1 MNPVYGSLTR
11 CNDQTMQA
19 LEDYKISPVTGC
31 LLGQPTTPPPS
42 LLPFRRLLEHSHE
55 LLNSGKLR
63 ESIEKLPTLDMAQ
76 LKSHEEKRLA
86 HKILA
91 FLAAQYV
98 WQNGD
103 RNPAEILPA
112 VIAMPLIEVSI
123 ELGCQ
128 PLLGHIDLVLSNCF
142 PEKTQLL
149 QRQVFFTEFIPSD
162 QPNWLP
168 FIEVTADIE
177 LSFCDGAKIMMHI
190 INSVQKNNTKT
201 AVECLIKLGD
211 VISIMRQQLL
221 LLLNTHQFIPDGC
234 ALSGLGGLQ
243 MQQLFMNSLIKI
255 HLFYTMQLACVD
267 EELFL
272 EKEPGLHFITL
283 KTLLT
288 HLYSAFAH
296 LLIEELDPKAFYCEM
311 RPFLSGWSHGKISK
325 GLVYEGVPDSVLTGA
340 ETGDLSGETIP
351 KKRVYLGASA
361 GQSISL
367 QSFDAF
373 LGIEHFKDVEKFFA
387 DLRKYMILEH
397 RHFIED
403 LKQHVHLRD
412 FVERSSSKELKTA
425 YNSCV
430 NELLLFRKDHL
441 LIVEKFIIAPS
452 KMYAAKVESLKSQGT
467 GGTALDQFLESVIAR
482 TEAALIQC

>member
-1 MNPVYGSLTR
+1 
-11 CNDQTMQA
+11 MQA

-221 LLLNTHQFIPDGC
+221 LLL
-234 ALSGLGGLQ
+234 
-243 MQQLFMNSLIKI
+243 K
-255 HLFYTMQLACVD
+255 
-267 EELFL
+267 
-272 EKEPGLHFITL
+272 
-283 KTLLT
+283 
-288 HLYSAFAH
+288 
-296 LLIEELDPKAFYCEM
+296 ELDPKAFYCEM